1 MKMAVKRDTKIVGV
15 VEWVTV
21 KGEKG
26 LKTVKAKL
34 DTGAF
39 RTSVD
44 FKVASEV
51 GLGPVVDTVKVRS
64 AVATNSETRALV
76 EAEII
81 IHQQRFELPVSVDD
95 RSRMKYTVLIG
106 RDLLEKS
113 NFLINP
119 REIAEDKS

>member
-1 MKMAVKRDTKIVGV
+1 MGGKRDRKIVGV
-15 VEWVTV
+15 VESTTV

-26 LKTVKAKL
+26 RKTVKAKL
-34 DTGAF
+34 DTGAV

-51 GLGPVVDTVKVRS
+51 GLGPVTDTIKVRS
-64 AVATNSETRALV
+64 AVAANSETRALV

-81 IHQQRFELPVSVDD
+81 IHQQHFRLPVSVDD

-113 NFLINP
+113 NFLIDP
-119 REIAEDKS
+119 QKTTEDKT